1 MGSVNPEPLGA
12 AAKVAAPSP
21 EPLPYFSVG
30 GNKVE
35 PMLVVTGS
43 GQAATVASAF
53 RAGRRGR
60 AVGPAGRREAMERD
74 MTSLLRDAS
83 KYTVALEPD
92 EPGRSNATG
101 CESRVVLEP
110 YLMIA
115 PVVILFLGLIG
126 VPIVILIRYSLLN
139 NVIFVQQSSFVGIAN
154 YTSILSSGAFW
165 SAVEHTLIFTAVCVV
180 GQLALGFAFAT
191 LLNTKNI
198 GRVTKAVFRVIYIL
212 PWMFTAV
219 IVALLWRL
227 LLDPNGVINYLLGLI
242 GVVRTAFPWLA
253 TPGWAM
259 ACVIVINI
267 WAGYPF
273 FMITLLA
280 GLQSISPELY
290 EAARV
295 DGADYVQQLRNVTFP
310 QLRPIIVGIGLLDV
324 LWTTQ
329 QFTLVWITT
338 GGGPLGSTQVLG
350 TYIYTLAFQSYLMSP
365 AAASAILLL
374 LGSLVV
380 AVFYVRHQRRLE
392 LT

>member
-1 MGSVNPEPLGA
+1 MTSVSPRTVRYAGMPGPGEL
-12 AAKVAAPSP
+12 VSP
-21 EPLPYFSVG
+21 EPHRWRVP
-30 GNKVE
+30 
-35 PMLVVTGS
+35 
-43 GQAATVASAF
+43 
-53 RAGRRGR
+53 RRIG
-60 AVGPAGRREAMERD
+60 
-74 MTSLLRDAS
+74 
-83 KYTVALEPD
+83 
-92 EPGRSNATG
+92 
-101 CESRVVLEP
+101 P

-126 VPIVILIRYSLLN
+126 VPIVILVRYSLLN
-139 NVIFVQQSSFVGIAN
+139 NVIFVKQSNFVGAAN
-154 YTSILSSGAFW
+154 YTSILGSAEFW
-165 SAVEHTLIFTAVCVV
+165 SAVEHTLIFTALCVV
-180 GQLALGFAFAT
+180 GQLVLGLGFAT
-191 LLNTKNI
+191 LLNVKRL
-198 GRVTKAVFRVIYIL
+198 GRVVKAVFRVIYIL

-242 GVVRTAFPWLA
+242 GVVHTAFPWLA

-259 ACVIVINI
+259 ACVILINI

-295 DGADYVQQLRNVTFP
+295 DGADHLAQFRNVTLP
-310 QLRPIIVGIGLLDV
+310 QLRPIIIGIGLLNI

-329 QFTLVWITT
+329 QFTLIWVTT

-350 TYIYTLAFQSYLMSP
+350 TYIYTLAFQSYLVSS
-365 AAASAILLL
+365 AAACAIILLL
-374 LGSLVV
+374 ASLVV
-380 AVFYVRHQRRLE
+380 SVFYVRHQRHME

>member
-1 MGSVNPEPLGA
+1 MA
-12 AAKVAAPSP
+12 
-21 EPLPYFSVG
+21 
-30 GNKVE
+30 
-35 PMLVVTGS
+35 
-43 GQAATVASAF
+43 
-53 RAGRRGR
+53 
-60 AVGPAGRREAMERD
+60 
-74 MTSLLRDAS
+74 SLLRDAS
-83 KYTVALEPD
+83 NYTVALEPY
-92 EPGRSNATG
+92 EPRSQERHRWRISPRT
-101 CESRVVLEP
+101 EP

-126 VPIVILIRYSLLN
+126 APIVILIRYSLLD
-139 NVIFVQQSSFVGIAN
+139 NVIVNQHPKFVGIAN
-154 YTSILSSGAFW
+154 YISLLSSGAFW
-165 SAVEHTLIFTAVCVV
+165 SAVEHTLIFTAACVV
-180 GQLALGFAFAT
+180 AQLALGFAFAT
-191 LLNTKNI
+191 LLNTKSI
-198 GRVTKAVFRVIYIL
+198 GGVTKAVFRVIYIL

-242 GVVRTAFPWLA
+242 GVIHSAFPWLA

-259 ACVIVINI
+259 ACVILMNI

-310 QLRPIIVGIGLLDV
+310 QLRPIIIGIGLLDV

-329 QFTLVWITT
+329 QFTLVWIAT

-350 TYIYTLAFQSYLMSP
+350 TYIYTQAFQSYLFSP
-365 AAASAILLL
+365 AAAGAMLLL
-374 LGSLVV
+374 LGSLIV
-380 AVFYVRHQRRLE
+380 AVLYVRHQRRLE

>member
-1 MGSVNPEPLGA
+1 MTSISPRTVPYAGMPGHGELA
-12 AAKVAAPSP
+12 SP
-21 EPLPYFSVG
+21 EPHRWRVPERVG
-30 GNKVE
+30 
-35 PMLVVTGS
+35 
-43 GQAATVASAF
+43 
-53 RAGRRGR
+53 
-60 AVGPAGRREAMERD
+60 
-74 MTSLLRDAS
+74 
-83 KYTVALEPD
+83 
-92 EPGRSNATG
+92 
-101 CESRVVLEP
+101 P

-126 VPIVILIRYSLLN
+126 VPIVILVRYSLLD
-139 NVIFVQQSSFVGIAN
+139 NVIFVKQSNFVGAAN
-154 YTSILSSGAFW
+154 YTSILSSGEFW

-180 GQLALGFAFAT
+180 GQLLLGLAFAT
-191 LLNTKNI
+191 LLNVKRL
-198 GRVTKAVFRVIYIL
+198 GRVVKAVFRVIYIL

-242 GVVRTAFPWLA
+242 GVVHTAFPWLA

-259 ACVIVINI
+259 ACVILINI

-295 DGADYVQQLRNVTFP
+295 DGADHVAQFRNVTLP
-310 QLRPIIVGIGLLDV
+310 QLRPIIIGIGLLNI

-329 QFTLVWITT
+329 QFTLIWVTT

-350 TYIYTLAFQSYLMSP
+350 TYIYTLAFQSYLVS
-365 AAASAILLL
+365 AAAACAILLL
-374 LGSLVV
+374 LASLVV
-380 AVFYVRHQRRLE
+380 AVFYVRHQRHME

>member
-1 MGSVNPEPLGA
+1 
-12 AAKVAAPSP
+12 
-21 EPLPYFSVG
+21 
-30 GNKVE
+30 
-35 PMLVVTGS
+35 
-43 GQAATVASAF
+43 
-53 RAGRRGR
+53 
-60 AVGPAGRREAMERD
+60 
-74 MTSLLRDAS
+74 MTSLLTDAA
-83 KYTVALEPD
+83 KYMAAVGPG
-92 EPGRSNATG
+92 EPG
-101 CESRVVLEP
+101 SRQRHRLRISRRLEP

-115 PVVILFLGLIG
+115 PVVILFLVLIG
-126 VPIVILIRYSLLN
+126 VPIVILIRYSLLD
-139 NVIFVQQSSFVGIAN
+139 NVIYVQQSHFVGLAN
-154 YTSILSSGAFW
+154 YTSILRSASFW
-165 SAVEHTLIFTAVCVV
+165 SAVEHTLIFTLVCVLA
-180 GQLALGFAFAT
+180 QLALGFAFAT
-191 LLNTKNI
+191 LLNTKDV

-259 ACVIVINI
+259 ACIIVINI

-295 DGADYVQQLRNVTFP
+295 DGADYAQQLRNVTLP
-310 QLRPIIVGIGLLDV
+310 QLRPIIVGIGLLDL

-380 AVFYVRHQRRLE
+380 AIFYVRHQRRLE
-392 LT
+392 LA

>member
-1 MGSVNPEPLGA
+1 
-12 AAKVAAPSP
+12 
-21 EPLPYFSVG
+21 
-30 GNKVE
+30 
-35 PMLVVTGS
+35 
-43 GQAATVASAF
+43 
-53 RAGRRGR
+53 
-60 AVGPAGRREAMERD
+60 
-74 MTSLLRDAS
+74 MTSLSGDAM
-83 KYTVALEPD
+83 KYTAVLATSEP
-92 EPGRSNATG
+92 RSR
-101 CESRVVLEP
+101 ERHRPRIPRRLEP

-126 VPIVILIRYSLLN
+126 IPVVILIRYSLLN
-139 NVIFVQQSSFVGIAN
+139 NVIYVQQSSFVGLAN
-154 YTSILSSGAFW
+154 YTSILSSAAFW
-165 SAVEHTLIFTAVCVV
+165 SAVEHTLIFTVVCVV

-191 LLNTKNI
+191 LLNSKEVGT
-198 GRVTKAVFRVIYIL
+198 VVKAIFRVIYIL

-227 LLDPNGVINYLLGLI
+227 LLDPNGVINYLLGLV

-259 ACVIVINI
+259 ACLILINI

-295 DGADYVQQLRNVTFP
+295 DGADYSQQLRNVTLP

-329 QFTLVWITT
+329 QFTLVWIMT

-380 AVFYVRHQRRLE
+380 AIFYVRHQRRLE